1 MNSSEVTRTTSNTS
15 QLMLLESAYILPGS
29 VITLSPVGSA
39 TLVVVQLTDMTQNV
53 TVCSEH
59 TCTINQTGYYSVFVT
74 APPINT
80 TIAYQLSIK
89 SINATYYNITSSS
102 FLQCTLDKFS
112 YMCRF
117 ELDDLTEYHLL
128 AILNA
133 SQSVDSAIELTA
145 CGGTAHLVLCLVL
158 LTLPLI
164 TTVVALLTVITV
176 SGL

>member
-15 QLMLLESAYILPGS
+15 KLMLLETAYILPGS

-112 YMCRF
+112 HMCRF

-133 SQSVDSAIELTA
+133 SQSVDSAIELTVEGRLTWY
-145 CGGTAHLVLCLVL
+145 CVLIL
-158 LTLPLI
+158 LILPLVS
-164 TTVVALLTVITV
+164 TVVALTIICY
-176 SGL
+176 S